1 MSMLKAENHWVLV
14 DYPLS
19 QQAVVEAANQQLQY
33 QWWYADTAL
42 QDALEVSPL
51 WIKVTNAQQAFKQ
64 DFPQAPAFI
73 TTADDEQFIQHIK
86 SLCLM
91 RNPNGKPFVI
101 RFYEP
106 DYLTKWVAK
115 LSQERLAELLGPIEQ
130 IDWFYSGKEQT
141 LRNPSQQNSPSKND
155 IAWFQLTE
163 SEWTMLTH
171 AFNPS

>member
-1 MSMLKAENHWVLV
+1 MSMLKPENHWVLV

-19 QQAVVEAANQQLQY
+19 QQAVIEAINHQLQY
-33 QWWYADTAL
+33 QWWYTNTAL

-51 WIKVTNAQQAFKQ
+51 WVKVTNACQGFKQ

-73 TTADDEQFIQHIK
+73 TTADDEQFMQHIK

-91 RNPNGKPFVI
+91 RDPNGKPYVI

-115 LSQERLAELLGPIEQ
+115 LSEERLAELLGPIEKLY
-130 IDWFYSGKEQT
+130 WFYDGKEQT
-141 LRNPSQQNSPSKND
+141 LLNPSPQNRPSQKE
-155 IAWFQLTE
+155 IAWFELTE
-163 SEWTMLTH
+163 TEWKMLTN